1 MSFRRLISFSSL
13 AKVVATENT
22 GNLTMCIH
30 MLATTKTKQKNTY
43 SMIMATVYA
52 CHALNQL
59 CLFLN
64 MGFFSLRRVDPL
76 ETQ

>member
-13 AKVVATENT
+13 AKVVVTENTENT
-22 GNLTMCIH
+22 GNLIRCIH
-30 MLATTKTKQKNTY
+30 ILATTKTKQKNTY
-43 SMIMATVYA
+43 SLIMATGYA

-64 MGFFSLRRVDPL
+64 MGFFFIAQS
-76 ETQ
+76 